1 MKLVDSIAAAS
12 QPGANFVM
20 DATPLP
26 EPVNPWAWLAE
37 QLAEQDIDGLGE
49 AEVEAL
55 RRILRSYRTM
65 ARGCELTTQN
75 RLVIYTLG
83 ECLMA
88 PEAAQAVLGELRRVV
103 AWQREEASVEAPR
116 PARRRRLGDEAPAEG
131 EAKAGGAS

>member
-1 MKLVDSIAAAS
+1 
-12 QPGANFVM
+12 
-20 DATPLP
+20 
-26 EPVNPWAWLAE
+26 
-37 QLAEQDIDGLGE
+37 
-49 AEVEAL
+49 VEAL